1 MIFRHCSMSIST
13 FARPLMMALLA
24 VGIAFPAAAQAKCKQ
39 KDVKGTWYA
48 QIFFVDSTVNEG
60 FWLNCKFKLNSK
72 GVFDVGSSQCQ
83 LDSGEIYTTE
93 GQFTINKTCQVDPV
107 TITYYDATPA
117 IVGTSIL
124 NFGMLDRGKSVMH
137 GLGDSG
143 TNEPFMF
150 SAVKG

>member
-1 MIFRHCSMSIST
+1 MISRHYATSIST

-24 VGIAFPAAAQAKCKQ
+24 VGIAFPGAALAKCKQ
-39 KDVKGTWYA
+39 KDVKGNWYA
-48 QIFFVDSTVNEG
+48 QIFFVDASVNEG

-72 GVFDVGSSQCQ
+72 GVFDVGNSQCQ
-83 LDSGEIYTTE
+83 IDSGEIYTAE
-93 GQFTINKTCQVDPV
+93 GQFEINKNCMIDPV
-107 TITYYDATPA
+107 TINYYDATPA
-117 IVGTSIL
+117 LVGTSIL
-124 NFGMLDRGKSVMH
+124 DFGMLDRGKSVMH